1 MPALTKKRW
10 GADITPWH
18 ELETLGNRMRGLFDY
33 PTFFTPSVFTAP
45 ILETGEWWPAVELVE
60 ADGEFVLTAEIPGMS
75 KDDVEISVEDNVLT
89 LKGEKK
95 FEHEEERDRMHVRE
109 RRYGTF
115 ERSFALPRN
124 VEAGKI
130 KAEYRDGVVEM
141 HMPKAPEAQGRKI
154 EIK

>member
-1 MPALTKKRW
+1 MPALTTKRW

-18 ELETLGNRMRGLFDY
+18 ELETLGNRMRSFFDV
-33 PTFFTPSVFTAP
+33 PTFFGPSAFTAP
-45 ILETGEWWPAVELVE
+45 TLETGEWWPAVELVE
-60 ADGEFVLTAEIPGMS
+60 ANGEFVLTAEIPGMT
-75 KDDVEISVEDNVLT
+75 KEDVDISVEDNVLT

-95 FEHEEERDRMHVRE
+95 FEREEERERMHIRE
-109 RRYGTF
+109 RRYGAF
-115 ERSFALPRN
+115 ERSFTLPRN

-130 KAEYRDGVVEM
+130 RAEYKDGVVEV

>member
-18 ELETLGNRMRGLFDY
+18 ELETLGNRMRGFFDY
-33 PTFFTPSVFTAP
+33 PTFFAPSVFTAP
-45 ILETGEWWPAVELVE
+45 MLETGEWWPAVELVE

-75 KDDVEISVEDNVLT
+75 KEDVDISVEDNVLT

-115 ERSFALPRN
+115 QRSFALPRN
-124 VEAGKI
+124 VQAGKI
-130 KAEYRDGVVEM
+130 KAEYKDGVVEL

-154 EIK
+154 QIQ